1 MTPPTVTPATNSP
14 EGGAKREDQ
23 KGPNQVDGSTAAK
36 AIVEILKEEKIEAF
50 IATGL
55 PGPFPNSRQDDP
67 AIFRVLIVVGNKP

>member
-1 MTPPTVTPATNSP
+1 MVKATSDLRSL
-14 EGGAKREDQ
+14 A
-23 KGPNQVDGSTAAK
+23 AAK